1 MIGLTGGIG
10 MGKSTAA
17 RVFRRAG
24 IAVFDADREVHRLGR
39 RGGQAVD
46 RIRAI
51 LPAAIVDAAIDRARL
66 RRAIADD
73 PSLLAL
79 VERTIH
85 PLVRLARDRAIRLAR
100 RRRAPFIVLD
110 VPLLFETGG
119 DRACDL
125 IVVVSAPAALQ
136 RARVRRRGRMSDAE
150 AERLIGRQMPDRE
163 KRRRADI
170 VVLTGLSRAESAR
183 QIRLLVLRLRTG
195 GFSSKGHNKTGRDR
209 GITAP

>member
-24 IAVFDADREVHRLGR
+24 IPVFDADREVHRLGR

-46 RIRAI
+46 RIGAI
-51 LPAAIVDAAIDRARL
+51 VPAAIVDGAIDRARL
-66 RRAIADD
+66 RRAITDD
-73 PSLLAL
+73 PSRLAL

-125 IVVVSAPAALQ
+125 IVVVSAPATLQ
-136 RARVRRRGRMSDAE
+136 RARMRRRSRMSDAE
-150 AERLIGRQMPDRE
+150 AERLIGRQMQDRE

-170 VVLTGLSRAESAR
+170 VVPTGLSRAESAR
-183 QIRLLVLRLRTG
+183 RIRLLVLRLRAEG
-195 GFSSKGHNKTGRDR
+195 LFIKGS
-209 GITAP
+209 